1 MGNKGSKIS
10 KEDFKKLQSCSHF
23 DHEEL
28 KALHGQ
34 FTKDNPLGFVNK
46 EEFSELMNQTGI
58 TDEFMKDLMF
68 KTFDLNSDGKIDA
81 KEFILG
87 MSILTRGTAEE
98 KLEFAFK
105 MYDLNSDGFI
115 SREEMTQI
123 VQSLHRMLGMI
134 IIAGTDEELEPDAV
148 VDLMFREMDE
158 NKDGRISLEEY
169 KKGAHKCL
177 IQGLTL
183 I

>member
-1 MGNKGSKIS
+1 VGYNRSQGENRDQDGGSS
-10 KEDFKKLQSCSHF
+10 KE
-23 DHEEL
+23 
-28 KALHGQ
+28 
-34 FTKDNPLGFVNK
+34 
-46 EEFSELMNQTGI
+46 GI

-123 VQSLHRMLGMI
+123 VQSLHRMLGTI
-134 IIAGTDEELEPDAV
+134 IIAGTDGFPSKNIRKVA
-148 VDLMFREMDE
+148 
-158 NKDGRISLEEY
+158 Y
-169 KKGAHKCL
+169 KR
-177 IQGLTL
+177 
-183 I
+183 